1 MKEKKDLFR
10 TPEIVDWED
19 GEKKEDFEK
28 RLEEYNQLTVNEKI
42 LLESQE
48 QTRKINKIYDNVKFW
63 FWLTILS
70 IVSYIYILWKSGA
83 TLNNLQRK
91 IIEKEAK

>member
-19 GEKKEDFEK
+19 GEKLEDFKK

-48 QTRKINKIYDNVKFW
+48 QTRKIKKIYANVKFW

-70 IVSYIYILWKSGA
+70 IVSYIYILWKSA
-83 TLNNLQRK
+83 NTLNNLQRK
-91 IIEKEAK
+91 IIEKETK

>member
-10 TPEIVDWED
+10 TPEIVDWD
-19 GEKKEDFEK
+19 VINKEDFEK

-70 IVSYIYILWKSGA
+70 IVSYIYILWKSA
-83 TLNNLQRK
+83 NTLNNL
-91 IIEKEAK
+91 